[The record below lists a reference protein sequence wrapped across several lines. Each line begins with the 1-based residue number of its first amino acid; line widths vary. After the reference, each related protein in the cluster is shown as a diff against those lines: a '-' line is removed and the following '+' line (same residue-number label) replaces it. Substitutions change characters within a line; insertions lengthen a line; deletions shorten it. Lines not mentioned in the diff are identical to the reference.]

1 MGLRTVSGAGGQ
13 KLARAIR
20 LTGGQN
26 MEFRVLSAEDRA
38 AVTSLFADVFT
49 NEPWNDD
56 WSDTEQLDAYIA
68 DLTGQ
73 SYSLT
78 LGYYDGDRLA
88 ALSMGYIKHWY
99 SGTEYCIDEFCV
111 GRPYQ
116 GRGVGS
122 AFCGKS
128 NPTCGRGT
136 SARSSSKRRTT
147 CPRTRST
154 SAGAFRNWRGTSPS
168 GSG

>member
-1 MGLRTVSGAGGQ
+1 
-13 KLARAIR
+13 
-20 LTGGQN
+20 

-122 AFCGKS
+122 AFLREIESYLRERNICQIFLQTE
-128 NPTCGRGT
+128 NDVP
-136 SARSSSKRRTT
+136 AYAFYKRRGFQELEGHVSFGK
-147 CPRTRST
+147 RID
-154 SAGAFRNWRGTSPS
+154 GI
-168 GSG
+168 